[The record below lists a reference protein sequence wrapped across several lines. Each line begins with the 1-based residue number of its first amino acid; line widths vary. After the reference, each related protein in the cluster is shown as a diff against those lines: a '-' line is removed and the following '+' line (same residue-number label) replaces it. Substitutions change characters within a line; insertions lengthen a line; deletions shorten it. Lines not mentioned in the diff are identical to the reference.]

1 VRGRFWV
8 RDTAAHGSGGV
19 AVTRTVFAIDGLLER
34 DHELAVIEGLLGDLG
49 AGRGGVLVVSG
60 PPGIGKSAVLDECV
74 RSAVGRGFL
83 ELRGRGDDLVVD
95 SSFATVR
102 ELLWGAVQAAGPD
115 VWAGA
120 ARLAEPVF
128 GAAEAGDF
136 GGDRAAAVLHGLYWL
151 VAALAERAPLVL
163 CVDDAHRLDGAS
175 ARFLLYLARRID
187 SLPVLLLVGG
197 RRGEGRDCVAS
208 LAELAAA
215 ALPLGPLSEDASC
228 RVVRRALGAR
238 AGVELCRSCHEVTG
252 GNPFYLRELTAALA
266 AEGFGRGADVAGRVL
281 ELGAGAVGHSV
292 LLRIAR
298 LGDDCARVVEAVSV
312 LGPGCA
318 LRHAAALAGLPPDR
332 AAAAADA
339 LRAADLFAAGQALS
353 FVHPIVSEAV
363 SAQLLD
369 SRRAALH
376 GQAARLLAAEGV
388 RGDRVSAH
396 LMSAEQYGDPWAVD
410 ALRHTAAEAVARGA
424 PEVAVRCL
432 HRALAEPPLS
442 ECRLDVLVELG
453 RAESLLPS
461 AHDFAALREAL
472 ALAEEPQGRAEIS
485 LELALG
491 LFGVLRTAEGRAVLE
506 TALADE
512 ASLNEETVEL
522 LEAALIGGA
531 LDELSATRSLVARA
545 QRHFARSR
553 RGEVRDPRMLSVL
566 SAIGAVTG
574 VPARECAALA
584 RSAIADERLLT
595 RWIHDGYVTA
605 TYGLCAA
612 ERLAEAALAA
622 DAGLLEAQHRGSAP
636 MFMQLAVA
644 SAEVALRC
652 GNLDAAEAHARRAS
666 ELGAELGMDH
676 PALRQWLPIV
686 LLERGQLG
694 LASQLVEAIDFN
706 SSVLE
711 GSFGVVLLAHRGRVR
726 IAAGELMPGLAD
738 VMDADAR
745 CNAAG
750 WSLSVLT
757 DWVRSAT
764 LALLGLGRRDDAKR
778 LANRELVQAN
788 AFGAP
793 RRRGSALSVS
803 GVLEPGAHGLALLRE
818 SVAVLQREGAAL
830 EHARALV
837 TLGARL
843 RAHGERTA
851 ARTCLSDASDIAHRI
866 GALAVAEEA
875 RAELVASGAR
885 PRRYASTGPDALTPA
900 ELRTARMAAAGLTN
914 RDIAQALFLSTKTVE
929 AQLSQAYAKLS
940 VRGRGELGAS
950 LGVSS
955 GVSTG

>member
-1 VRGRFWV
+1 
-8 RDTAAHGSGGV
+8 V
-19 AVTRTVFAIDGLLER
+19 AVLPTSSAIDGLLER
-34 DHELAVIEGLLGDLG
+34 GHELALIEELLSGLS
-49 AGRGGVLVVSG
+49 AGRGGVLVVDG
-60 PPGIGKSAVLDECV
+60 PPGIGKTAVLDACA
-74 RSAVGRGFL
+74 RSASERGML
-83 ELRGRGDDLVVD
+83 TLRGRGDELVMD

-128 GAAEAGDF
+128 G
-136 GGDRAAAVLHGLYWL
+136 GGDVHDVGRDRADAVLHGLYWL
-151 VAALAERAPLVL
+151 IAGLAERSPLVL
-163 CVDDAHRLDGAS
+163 CVDDAHRLDGGS
-175 ARFLLYLARRID
+175 ARFLVYLARRIE
-187 SLPVLLLVGG
+187 SLPVLLVVGG
-197 RRGEGRDCVAS
+197 RRGDGRDFVAS
-208 LAELAAA
+208 LVEIAAGV
-215 ALPLGPLSEDASC
+215 LPLRPLGEDASGQL
-228 RVVRRALGAR
+228 VRRALGAR
-238 AGVELCRSCHEVTG
+238 ADPELCRSCHEVTG
-252 GNPFYLRELTAALA
+252 GNPFYLRALA
-266 AEGFGRGADVAGRVL
+266 AALGVDGVARGADMAGRVL
-281 ELGAGAVGHSV
+281 ELGAGAIAHSV
-292 LLRIAR
+292 LVRVAR
-298 LGDDCARVVEAVSV
+298 LGDDCARIVEAVAV

-318 LRHAAALAGLPPDR
+318 LRHAAALAGLTSGR

-363 SAQLLD
+363 AAQLPD
-369 SRRAALH
+369 SRRAELH
-376 GQAARLLAAEGV
+376 GRAARLLAAEGV

-396 LMSAEQYGDPWAVD
+396 LMSAEPFGDPWVVD
-410 ALRHTAAEAVARGA
+410 VLRRTAAEAVALGA
-424 PEVAVRCL
+424 PEVAVTLL
-432 HRALAEPPLS
+432 HRALTEPPLS
-442 ECRLDVLVELG
+442 ACRLDVLVELG

-461 AHDFAALREAL
+461 AHDFVALREAL
-472 ALAEEPQGRAEIS
+472 ALAEGPERRAEIA

-512 ASLNEETVEL
+512 DGLSQEIVEL

-531 LDELSATRSLVARA
+531 LDELSGTRALVARA
-545 QRHFARSR
+545 GRHFDRSR
-553 RGEVRDPRMLSVL
+553 RGEVRDPRMLAVL
-566 SAIGAVTG
+566 SVIGAVTE

-595 RWIHDGYVTA
+595 RWIDDGYVTA
-605 TYGLCAA
+605 TFGLCATD
-612 ERLAEAALAA
+612 RLEEATRAA
-622 DAGLLEAQHRGSAP
+622 DAGLLEAQRRGSAP
-636 MFMQLAVA
+636 MFMQLSVVG
-644 SAEVALRC
+644 AEIAFRR
-652 GNLDAAEAHARRAS
+652 GNLDAAEANARRGS
-666 ELGAELGMDH
+666 ELGAELGIDH
-676 PALRQWLPIV
+676 PALWQWLPIV

-694 LASQLVEAIDFN
+694 LASQLLDAIDLS

-726 IAAGELMPGLAD
+726 IAAGEPKRGLAD

-745 CNAAG
+745 CNAVG
-750 WSLSVLT
+750 WSLSVNT

-764 LALLGLGRRDDAKR
+764 LALAGLGRRDDARR
-778 LANRELVQAN
+778 LATHELAQAN

-793 RRRGSALSVS
+793 RRRGIALSVS
-803 GVLEPGAHGLALLRE
+803 GALESGAHGLALLRE
-818 SVAVLQREGAAL
+818 SVAVLEREGAWL

-837 TLGARL
+837 TLGAGL
-843 RAHGERTA
+843 RARDERTA

-866 GALAVAEEA
+866 GALAVAQEA

-885 PRRYASTGPDALTPA
+885 PRRHASTGPDALTPA

-914 RDIAQALFLSTKTVE
+914 REIAQALFVSAKTVE

-940 VRGRGELGAS
+940 VRGRGELGAA
-950 LGVSS
+950 LGVSG